1 MQVITLHGIS
11 NVVKININIFG
22 FVFLFIMANVLK
34 ILLKFFILN
43 SY

>member
-1 MQVITLHGIS
+1 MQVITLHDIS
-11 NVVKININIFG
+11 TVVKININIIG

-34 ILLKFFILN
+34 ILLNFFILN